1 MRNLSGRLRC
11 LSTSYGPVC
20 PISAERNV
28 LRSCYGRCVSGPAA
42 LGSTCKYGLPPR
54 APDLTRD
61 LYTRRRCLWA
71 WWRTSR
77 VKVRYMS
84 VMDVDASGA
93 AWRKSLRSVGNGACV
108 EVAPVNGS
116 IVVRDTV
123 DRSGPVVQYSTQMW
137 RAFVADAKAGAF
149 DVFR

>member
-1 MRNLSGRLRC
+1 MLSGL
-11 LSTSYGPVC
+11 LTLHVTFT
-20 PISAERNV
+20 RN
-28 LRSCYGRCVSGPAA
+28 GAA
-42 LGSTCKYGLPPR
+42 CE
-54 APDLTRD
+54 
-61 LYTRRRCLWA
+61 A
-71 WWRTSR
+71 WRPTR

-84 VMDVDASGA
+84 SMDVDASGV

-123 DRSGPVVQYSTQMW
+123 DRSGPAIRYSTQIW
-137 RAFVADAKAGAF
+137 RAFLTDAKAGAF